1 MRVLVVGGAGYIGSH
16 TLRELRRAGLDA
28 VVFDNY
34 STGMPELAVGW
45 PVIEGDIRNKSQ
57 MREALRDI
65 DAIIHF
71 AAHAYVGE
79 SVLNPRKYYD
89 NNVGGGLTLLNAAI
103 DAGVRFFVFSSSCAT
118 YGVPSVS
125 PIVET
130 TPQSPINPYGATKLM
145 FERVLADYGVAFNIK
160 SVSLRYFNAAGAD
173 DDGEAGE
180 LHDPEPHLIP
190 RVLQVAAGRLPFLDI
205 FGDDYATADGTCVR
219 DYVHVSDLAEA
230 HVLALRYLMAGGES
244 TKVNLGTGVGHSVRE
259 VIRVCEKVTG
269 QRIRVEVQ
277 ERRPGD
283 PPVLV
288 ASARLAEETFGWKPK
303 RDLVN
308 IVESAWAWMLKQSAK
323 SR

>member
-1 MRVLVVGGAGYIGSH
+1 
-16 TLRELRRAGLDA
+16 
-28 VVFDNY
+28 
-34 STGMPELAVGW
+34 
-45 PVIEGDIRNKSQ
+45 
-57 MREALRDI
+57 
-65 DAIIHF
+65 
-71 AAHAYVGE
+71 
-79 SVLNPRKYYD
+79 
-89 NNVGGGLTLLNAAI
+89 
-103 DAGVRFFVFSSSCAT
+103 
-118 YGVPSVS
+118 
-125 PIVET
+125 
-130 TPQSPINPYGATKLM
+130 
-145 FERVLADYGVAFNIK
+145 
-160 SVSLRYFNAAGAD
+160 
-173 DDGEAGE
+173 
-180 LHDPEPHLIP
+180 
-190 RVLQVAAGRLPFLDI
+190 VLQVAAGRLPFLDI

-230 HVLALRYLMAGGES
+230 HVLALRYLIAGGES